1 MGNSLSITNDFQEL
15 GTCPMCNTG
24 VYKNNYYTY
33 IDMQCSKCKQRCR
46 EYSHSECFT
55 YYQQRSLHRGF
66 RCFKCEVDN
75 NNNINL
81 L

>member
-1 MGNSLSITNDFQEL
+1 MGNSLSITDDFQEL
-15 GTCPMCNTG
+15 GKCPMCNSG
-24 VYKNNYYTY
+24 VYKKKYTY
-33 IDMQCSKCKQRCR
+33 IDMECSKCKQRCR
-46 EYSHSECFT
+46 EYSHNECFT
-55 YYQQRSLHRGF
+55 NYQRTSLHRGF